1 MKIRIKDNSVRLRL
15 TQDEVKKFE
24 LSKEVKAHTSFIN
37 GTMLTYKLVWRN
49 DEMFQAQFESNV
61 IEIGVPMTAGKNWL
75 DPTKVGMEERLNLSS
90 GDELRILV
98 EKDFACLTER
108 LDEDESGNF
117 PNPLSNC

>member
-49 DEMFQAQFESNV
+49 DEMFQGRLRQNLHS
-61 IEIGVPMTAGKNWL
+61 TL
-75 DPTKVGMEERLNLSS
+75 DRWCVNSLGPLLFNFSYLRNL
-90 GDELRILV
+90 
-98 EKDFACLTER
+98 
-108 LDEDESGNF
+108 
-117 PNPLSNC
+117 